1 MCIVN
6 IYLLYYVFT
15 LSVHSRCL
23 ETILLGTQ
31 KKKKSFLK
39 NGYSSCGAE
48 NIQDEPGT
56 VCCKR
61 VRKLSKIIKVQSYYS
76 PILLGIHP
84 RETKTYVPIET

>member
-1 MCIVN
+1 M
-6 IYLLYYVFT
+6 
-15 LSVHSRCL
+15 HS
-23 ETILLGTQ
+23 EYIFTILCIYSFCAFKMPRNNITWYS